1 MQHGLI
7 ICIGLA
13 VALMGEPLAA
23 AFLLLG
29 FEVGLALGKP
39 TPERKKI
46 EEPGC
51 IGTYPFLNLQE
62 QAERDCWHCPF
73 EQECFD
79 QTPHPMPR
87 SYKRRKRRNA

>member
-1 MQHGLI
+1 MQHWLV
-7 ICIGLA
+7 ICIALA

-39 TPERKKI
+39 TPERKRI

-51 IGTYPFLNLQE
+51 LGTYPFLNPQD
-62 QAERDCWHCPF
+62 QAERDCGHCQF
-73 EQECFD
+73 AQECYEE
-79 QTPHPMPR
+79 TPHPMSPT
-87 SYKRRKRRNA
+87 RKRRNA